1 MALEWDPDDGF
12 EDEFDPE
19 VVDDIQ
25 AKREENYE
33 ERFRTAG
40 KTIKRRKYFTQDDV
54 DEFFAEF
61 DDIAGK
67 SSAKISGNLLHTLV
81 EIVKHSDEIESEH
94 VELLVRGLVGKY
106 PDLLKYSNQDG
117 HNPVFMAVRAAN
129 HQLVSCMIS
138 ACEQGQIQEEI
149 GLDFMQCLDD
159 SFCMKAQEGKTCL
172 HIALKENFNPTTT
185 RMMIENASDEA
196 LAVQDDLGK
205 TPMHYAVTFSH
216 CTDIRA
222 DLISLFIQRDLSA
235 VQSKPRPKTTFLD
248 LTDKSNYSVFREHQK
263 SKIIITKKFNDW
275 TAKKAQS
282 TSSDRTDEAAA
293 GDRTAHRGIKE
304 TLNSRPSERDAPH
317 AVAKPNRDEIAD
329 KNPGENKA
337 EEKLSDREKLRQKK
351 KAEEAIRLREAAE
364 PARRDMEPAP
374 NTPIKRINS
383 ARVDGMPSQ
392 SRPPARPS
400 HPSRKTTTA
409 DKGNMTI
416 WNKNSKE
423 ILLSLKLHY
432 MRTRSAEMAI
442 SFLYGS
448 NMSDIQIG
456 FDYDRLP
463 RRIFWNDFIKR
474 FGADERS
481 GLKFD
486 SVLNYV
492 TFPQVEVRLKGRLAD
507 NERDAELQSGGQLG
521 ALGRKDMT
529 YFFDWLYKK
538 GVRHIIRLSVQD
550 SGDSGEKIHSDQA
563 IQQALERFVVE
574 RLDWQKTDLDPE
586 TILHVGSKA
595 SEVEAPTNKHPKDT
609 EMLPNRQLKELSL
622 RWSGSNAV
630 LRAWSEPE
638 GLPSLTQ
645 LEKIYLFKPPLDK
658 VLDSPRWINQKVHDF
673 QERLNRNSKEID
685 VAHVGS
691 SEQGSQVPIE
701 PRRIELITRDAGT
714 DDQRKATSRDA
725 PLTTSA
731 PVKGVN
737 SHRWLDSTSRFASE
751 MMPFW
756 ESTLKDFK
764 ESRKGQGTP
773 ERVEDDVVIALI
785 DDGIDTFDSSLSNH
799 VLEGKSFDYHDGKVR
814 PPFSSARGHGTVMAS
829 MILRICPM
837 AKVYPIRLRTYDG
850 PDGKNQID
858 RKYAAL
864 AVQAALDKKATIIS
878 MSWTLP
884 MPKGSNGVKDTL
896 HTVLQKAVEN
906 KVLMFCSSPDEGKFS
921 ELDYPSG
928 PWPDDFF
935 RIGAARADG
944 TVFEWTQDDGI
955 TFVLPGVDVVKDQV
969 GNSSFDMPS
978 SGGVTNRVVDF
989 KYETGSSVAT
999 ALAAGL
1005 AAMVIY
1011 CVKASILAVKTAN
1024 QNTGPIVGIAI
1035 PDNGGDLVAR
1045 PDAMRAA
1052 FRSLGKKTHN
1062 NFIQVWEELDK
1073 ISDIL
1078 ERTRARGSSP
1088 EAKLACIKRFVEFGV
1103 KLAQGN

>member
-1 MALEWDPDDGF
+1 
-12 EDEFDPE
+12 
-19 VVDDIQ
+19 
-25 AKREENYE
+25 
-33 ERFRTAG
+33 
-40 KTIKRRKYFTQDDV
+40 
-54 DEFFAEF
+54 
-61 DDIAGK
+61 
-67 SSAKISGNLLHTLV
+67 
-81 EIVKHSDEIESEH
+81 
-94 VELLVRGLVGKY
+94 
-106 PDLLKYSNQDG
+106 
-117 HNPVFMAVRAAN
+117 MAVRAAN

-138 ACEQGQIQEEI
+138 ACEQRQNRDAV
-149 GLDFMQCLDD
+149 GLDSMQCLDD
-159 SFCMKAQEGKTCL
+159 ALCMKAQEGTTSL
-172 HIALKENFNPTTT
+172 HIALKENFNPETT

-205 TPMHYAVTFSH
+205 TPMHYAVSFSQ
-216 CTDIRA
+216 CTDVRV

-235 VQSKPRPKTTFLD
+235 VQSKPRPKRTFLD
-248 LTDKSNYSVFREHQK
+248 LADKSNCSVFREHQK
-263 SKIIITKKFNDW
+263 TKTIITKKFNDW
-275 TAKKAQS
+275 AAKKAQS
-282 TSSDRTDEAAA
+282 TSSDRT
-293 GDRTAHRGIKE
+293 
-304 TLNSRPSERDAPH
+304 
-317 AVAKPNRDEIAD
+317 
-329 KNPGENKA
+329 GE
-337 EEKLSDREKLRQKK
+337 S
-351 KAEEAIRLREAAE
+351 
-364 PARRDMEPAP
+364 
-374 NTPIKRINS
+374 
-383 ARVDGMPSQ
+383 
-392 SRPPARPS
+392 
-400 HPSRKTTTA
+400 TTA
-409 DKGNMTI
+409 DKGNMTV
-416 WNKNSKE
+416 WNKNSE
-423 ILLSLKLHY
+423 DILLNLKLHY

-448 NMSDIQIG
+448 NMSDVQIG

-463 RRIFWNDFIKR
+463 RRIIWNDFIKR
-474 FGADERS
+474 FGADAKS

-507 NERDAELQSGGQLG
+507 NERDAELQSGGGQLG
-521 ALGRKDMT
+521 AIGRKDMT

-550 SGDSGEKIHSDQA
+550 PGDAGEKVHGDWA
-563 IQQALERFVVE
+563 IQQALERFIVE

-586 TILHVGSKA
+586 TILHVSSKA
-595 SEVEAPTNKHPKDT
+595 LEIETPTSKDSKDVER
-609 EMLPNRQLKELSL
+609 LPNRQLKELCL

-638 GLPSLTQ
+638 GLPNLTQ
-645 LEKIYLFKPPLDK
+645 LERIYLFKPPLDK
-658 VLDSPRWINQKVHDF
+658 MLDGPQWINQKVHDF
-673 QERLNRNSKEID
+673 QERLNRNAKIIE
-685 VAHVGS
+685 GTQFES
-691 SEQGSQVPIE
+691 SDQDSQMPLE
-701 PRRIELITRDAGT
+701 PRRIEVITRDAGT
-714 DDQRKATSRDA
+714 DVQLKTTSRDT
-725 PLTTSA
+725 PLSATSA

-756 ESTLKDFK
+756 ENTLKDFK

-773 ERVEDDVVIALI
+773 ERVEDDVIIALI
-785 DDGIDTFDSSLSNH
+785 DDGIDMFDASLSNH

-837 AKVYPIRLRTYDG
+837 AKVYPIRLRTYEG

-858 RKYAAL
+858 RKYAAM

-884 MPKGSNGVKDTL
+884 MPKGSNDTKDTL

-928 PWPDDFF
+928 PWPDNFF

-955 TFVLPGVDVVKDQV
+955 TFVLPGVDVVKDQM

-1005 AAMVIY
+1005 AAMIIY

-1035 PDNGGDLVAR
+1035 PDNGGNLVAR

-1052 FRSLGKKTHN
+1052 FCSLGKKTHN

-1073 ISDIL
+1073 MSDML
-1078 ERTRARGSSP
+1078 ERARARGSSP
-1088 EAKLACIKRFVEFGV
+1088 EAKLACVKRFVEFGM
-1103 KLAQGN
+1103 KLAKEN